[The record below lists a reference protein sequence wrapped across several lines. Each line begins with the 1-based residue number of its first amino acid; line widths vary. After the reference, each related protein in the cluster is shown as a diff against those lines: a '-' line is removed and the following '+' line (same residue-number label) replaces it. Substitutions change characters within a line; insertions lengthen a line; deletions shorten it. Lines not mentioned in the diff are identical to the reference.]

1 MFEIDISLNKNI
13 YQQIVDNT
21 KDLITKGILKESDKM
36 PSVRE
41 MASLLKVNIS
51 TVQKAYQILEK
62 EKIIET
68 MIGRGTFVTSNLDN
82 IVINYDRLDNLL
94 LDLVREAKILGMS
107 KVALLEKVDNSFG
120 TSRWKLMTK
129 NNY

>member
-68 MIGRGTFVTSNLDN
+68 MVGRGTFVTSNLDN

-120 TSRWKLMTK
+120 KSR
-129 NNY
+129 

>member
-120 TSRWKLMTK
+120 KSR
-129 NNY
+129 

>member
-120 TSRWKLMTK
+120 TSR
-129 NNY
+129 